1 MRQKWNGSSENKSQ
15 AQKGLL
21 LTFIQG
27 PIAVLASHP
36 SGTKDIM
43 LSHDPKWKILPQ
55 LLGQHGTHT
64 M

>member
-1 MRQKWNGSSENKSQ
+1 MGQKWNGSSENKSQ

-21 LTFIQG
+21 FTFIQG

-36 SGTKDIM
+36 SETKDIT
-43 LSHDPKWKILPQ
+43 LSHDPEWKVIPR

-64 M
+64 I